1 MLKLIISRFEGTALD
16 WFHFWNQYESEIDKQ
31 DISPITKFSYLKE
44 LLLHQAVSYLM
55 VSHSSLKG
63 TPGLGQFF

>member
-1 MLKLIISRFEGTALD
+1 MLKLIISRFEGTVLD

-44 LLLHQAVSYLM
+44 LLLHQAVS
-55 VSHSSLKG
+55 
-63 TPGLGQFF
+63 